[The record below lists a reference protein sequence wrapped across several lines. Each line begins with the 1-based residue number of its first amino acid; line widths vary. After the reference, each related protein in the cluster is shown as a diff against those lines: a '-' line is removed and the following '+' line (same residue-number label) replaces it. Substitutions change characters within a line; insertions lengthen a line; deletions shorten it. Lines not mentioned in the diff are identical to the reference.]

1 MEMII
6 VVKSDHECFL
16 TSVVESKRRL
26 EEVKSSAISANER
39 WFEILLNCDPT
50 DEKLSTDEQIKNQEK
65 IDEVEADVEAAWDKY
80 EKAWVRYSYDL
91 EQARKKGLIA

>member
-6 VVKSDHECFL
+6 VVKADHECFL

-26 EEVKSSAISANER
+26 EEVKSWAVSANER
-39 WFEILLNCDPT
+39 WFEVLLNCDPS
-50 DEKLSTDEQIKNQEK
+50 DENLSTDEQIKNQQK
-65 IDEVEADVEAAWDKY
+65 LDEVENDVEAAWDKY
-80 EKAWVRYSYDL
+80 EKAHVRYTWDL